1 VQQDDVRAIQLA
13 KAALYAGARLL
24 MEKLGVERV
33 DRIRLAGAF
42 GAHIDVRYAMILGM
56 IPDCPLERVSSAG
69 NAAGTGAR
77 IALLDCES
85 RALIQRRVTEVEK
98 IETAVEERFQH
109 HFVAALAIPHETDPF
124 DDLRQ
129 VVTLPA
135 DDTDTDGRR
144 SRRHVRTSMT

>member
-1 VQQDDVRAIQLA
+1 
-13 KAALYAGARLL
+13 

-77 IALLDCES
+77 IALLDRES

-98 IETAVEERFQH
+98 IETAVQERFQH

-124 DDLRQ
+124 DDLRK